1 MHTYTYNFAPEPFTP
16 FTLRWNGRFL
26 HLHQNICNNHCN
38 TATKAYHTMNQRA
51 MVADHLQRAMAICHT
66 TVTDVA
72 DGFQRIYNRNA
83 LIFMCMDFR
92 CRCACDFG
100 WQDKDT
106 VFTCLDEQDDA
117 SRETLQRAKAYSWIH
132 QGVFIKT
139 SRTFSKS
146 ASSLWK
152 SPVKCFTTFSLKNK
166 QLFLVYIINLIIFA
180 NKKARRIAIKPS
192 F

>member
-1 MHTYTYNFAPEPFTP
+1 MYAYTYNFAPEPFTL
-16 FTLRWNGRFL
+16 FILRWNGRFL

-38 TATKAYHTMNQRA
+38 TATKAYHTRNQRT
-51 MVADHLQRAMAICHT
+51 MVAEHLQRAMVICHT

-72 DGFQRIYNRNA
+72 DGFQHIRHRNE

-92 CRCACDFG
+92 CRCVCDFG
-100 WQDKDT
+100 RQDKDT

-117 SRETLQRAKAYSWIH
+117 SRETLQRAKAHSWIR

-146 ASSLWK
+146 SS
-152 SPVKCFTTFSLKNK
+152 
-166 QLFLVYIINLIIFA
+166 
-180 NKKARRIAIKPS
+180 S